1 MRLFFPVTSPLMFTQ
16 SLTWD
21 SAGHKHPKRH
31 SQGKAQV
38 DRQVLPVLLLARGHL
53 GGGATSKQLQAHEM
67 KSCVSLIQQSGE
79 DRSKQKP
86 ENGGDPDVMTPCSA
100 AAFVSSSFFFLF
112 YEPHFQRTCFM
123 ICAVNVHCPDR
134 WETQTNITAHSRSL
148 MSNMPPSLPPS
159 LSSPSLPQP
168 PPLILSVLF
177 LGQSPLVIHC
187 VDSKAA
193 SKQKEYARISFL
205 KPCHTLRK

>member
-53 GGGATSKQLQAHEM
+53 GGGATSKQLQAREM

-159 LSSPSLPQP
+159 LSILTQP
-168 PPLILSVLF
+168 PPASPSYSVCLVLRPKSF
-177 LGQSPLVIHC
+177 GYPLCGFKSCFKTKRVC
-187 VDSKAA
+187 PYFFSQTM
-193 SKQKEYARISFL
+193 S
-205 KPCHTLRK
+205 HT